1 MKDYLKP
8 NAELVSLTMEEP
20 ITADEIVDGEMG
32 DESSIF

>member
-20 ITADEIVDGEMG
+20 ITADEIVDGEMT